1 FQLGQSCYLMED
13 MQHAAEWYEKGLQQK
28 TDPKAEYVQMMV
40 IGYGEALL
48 AMERNTEALDYFKGI
63 YDLFS
68 FTPEFVFLM
77 GQIYLNNG
85 MLLQAYAEYL
95 KCLQM
100 KPNRTEGVTSFYAYH
115 SIALINE
122 MLGEKEAAIGFY
134 RKAGDYPRSV
144 QRLKELEGE
153 KA

>member
-1 FQLGQSCYLMED
+1 
-13 MQHAAEWYEKGLQQK
+13 
-28 TDPKAEYVQMMV
+28 MML

-48 AMERNTEALDYFKGI
+48 ALGREKEALEYFTGV
-63 YDLFS
+63 YERFS
-68 FTPEFVFLM
+68 FTPEVVFLM

-122 MLGEKEAAIGFY
+122 MLGEREAAIGFY
-134 RKAGDYPRSV
+134 KKAGDYPRSK
-144 QRLKELEGE
+144 QRLKELEE
-153 KA
+153 ERAKLS